1 MGRCFSPAKKLTIT
15 RSPGPGWTITLAGD
29 RYKLVSFGLYLVEN
43 VAKPL
48 LFNAQPDATVL
59 DKEAPNWHR
68 LAGIL
73 DARLATSRW
82 LTGDG
87 VTIADIAVAAPMH
100 MHAAQRL
107 PLDDHSHLKRW
118 MTQGIEQLPC
128 WKATQAAIDRVIQ
141 AKR

>member
-1 MGRCFSPAKKLTIT
+1 MLWEAATWSP
-15 RSPGPGWTITLAGD
+15 SC
-29 RYKLVSFGLYLVEN
+29 YVYLVEN

-48 LFNAQPDATVL
+48 LFSAQPDAAVL

-68 LAGIL
+68 LAGIM
-73 DARLATSRW
+73 DARLAKARW

-100 MHAAQRL
+100 MHAVQRL
-107 PLDDHSHLKRW
+107 PLDDHPHLKHW
-118 MTQGIEQLPC
+118 MTEGIEQLPC
-128 WKATQAAIDRVIQ
+128 WKATQTAIDSLVQ